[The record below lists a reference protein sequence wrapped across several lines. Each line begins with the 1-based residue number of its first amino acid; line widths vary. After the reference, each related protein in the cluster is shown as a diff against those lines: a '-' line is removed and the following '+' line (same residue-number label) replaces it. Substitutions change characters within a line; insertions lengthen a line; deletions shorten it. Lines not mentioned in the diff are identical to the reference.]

1 MLRLGI
7 SQNLGQVNTADKGE
21 VKSTDLIGEKK
32 TNLENKH
39 SSQGERSVVSRTLL
53 LFCNNINQTNS
64 SFFSKNILNPLTGLL
79 NH

>member
-21 VKSTDLIGEKK
+21 VKSDLIGEKK